1 MLILYGIIL
10 CLIIYIIYLIVKYS
24 GTEKSEYNLQY
35 FRNKEN
41 IKYPALIVGYLDN
54 KTIKVEH
61 FIATVLDFVCKKYID
76 VTKSRDGSDY
86 IFTIKKNIKASNIEY
101 EALKIFF
108 NNEYLEVGSKQSLNQ
123 FKKIIKNEKLFGFY
137 GHIKKLFNSEIREY
151 FDTNQEVKKI
161 TGNKN
166 KKNILL
172 CYFLF
177 LITFSILF
185 ANDTSY
191 INMIQNILPFICFST
206 IAFILFMLVVSVVKL
221 SLLGICSWV
230 PSIILTSLFLF
241 IQFTLY
247 IQLGWTPVVALI
259 LMAIIIIFDDML
271 QRKKTNLANAC
282 EMIKGLKKYII
293 DYSNINE
300 YDIYHI
306 YLWDEYYVYAVA
318 LNIKHI

>member
-24 GTEKSEYNLQY
+24 GTEKSEYSLQY

-108 NNEYLEVGSKQSLNQ
+108 NNEYLAVGSKQSLNQ

-137 GHIKKLFNSEIREY
+137 GRIKRLFNSKIREY

-161 TGNKN
+161 RNIFKTNKHR
-166 KKNILL
+166 
-172 CYFLF
+172 F

-247 IQLGWTPVVALI
+247 IQLGWTPVVVLI

-300 YDIYHI
+300 YDIYNI